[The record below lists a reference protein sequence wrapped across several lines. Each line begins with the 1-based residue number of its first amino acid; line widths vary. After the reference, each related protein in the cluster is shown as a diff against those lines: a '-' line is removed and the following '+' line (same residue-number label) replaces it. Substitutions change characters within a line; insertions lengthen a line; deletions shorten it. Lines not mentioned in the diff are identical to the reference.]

1 MVGRVPKVHGGGRR
15 HPLARRGLSARVAL
29 RRLDDELVRRG
40 LVASQSEA
48 QSAVR
53 DGLVL
58 VSGSPAEKP
67 STLVDP
73 ADPLELV
80 APARRFVSR
89 GGDKLSAALDRFGV
103 DPAGR
108 RALDAGASTGGFT
121 DCLLQRGA
129 AHVVALDVGY
139 GQLAWSLRT
148 DERVSVLE
156 RTNVRELT
164 PAHLPYAP
172 DLVVADLSF
181 ISLRLAIPAL
191 ARVAEPASNF
201 VVLVKPQF
209 EAESEQVG
217 RGGVVRDPEV
227 WRRVVGAVAASFA
240 HAGLSPRG
248 AVASPLAGPAGN
260 VEFFLHAVV
269 EAGSEPGELP
279 ADVLDQAVEEGRR
292 IGGTA

>member
-1 MVGRVPKVHGGGRR
+1 VNA
-15 HPLARRGLSARVAL
+15 LARR
-29 RRLDDELVRRG
+29 RLDAELVRRG
-40 LVASQSEA
+40 LVASRTEA

-58 VSGSPAEKP
+58 VSGRPAEKP

-73 ADPLELV
+73 ADPVELV

-89 GGDKLSAALDRFGV
+89 GGDKLAAALDRFGV
-103 DPAGR
+103 ESTGR

-121 DCLLQRGA
+121 DRLLQGGA

-181 ISLRLAIPAL
+181 ISLRLALPAL
-191 ARVAEPASNF
+191 ARVAEHGADF
-201 VVLVKPQF
+201 VLLVKPQF
-209 EAESEQVG
+209 EAGPEQVG
-217 RGGVVRDPEV
+217 RGGVIRDPEV
-227 WRRVVGAVAASFA
+227 WRRVVADVASSSVE
-240 HAGLSPRG
+240 AGLSPRG
-248 AVASPLAGPAGN
+248 AMASPLPGPAGN
-260 VEFFLHAVV
+260 VEFFLHAVKD
-269 EAGSEPGELP
+269 AGSGGEGEAALP
-279 ADVLDQAVEEGRR
+279 DGVLDHAVSEGRR
-292 IGGTA
+292 IGGAT

>member
-1 MVGRVPKVHGGGRR
+1 VRVVVR
-15 HPLARRGLSARVAL
+15 
-29 RRLDDELVRRG
+29 RRLDAELVRRG
-40 LVASQSEA
+40 LAASRSEA

-58 VSGSPAEKP
+58 VSGRAAEKP

-73 ADPLELV
+73 ADAVELV

-89 GGDKLSAALDRFGV
+89 GGEKLAAALDRFGV

-108 RALDAGASTGGFT
+108 WAVDAGASTGGFT

-181 ISLRLAIPAL
+181 ISLRLALPAL
-191 ARVAEPASNF
+191 ARVAERGAD
-201 VVLVKPQF
+201 VVLLVKPQF
-209 EAESEQVG
+209 EAGPEQVG

-227 WRRVVGAVAASFA
+227 WRRVVADVAVASAD
-240 HAGLSPRG
+240 AGLSPRG
-248 AVASPLAGPAGN
+248 AMASPLAGPAGN
-260 VEFFLHAVV
+260 VEFFLHAVKGAGKEPQGALRA
-269 EAGSEPGELP
+269 EALDRAVAEGS
-279 ADVLDQAVEEGRR
+279 A
-292 IGGTA
+292 IGGAT

>member
-1 MVGRVPKVHGGGRR
+1 M
-15 HPLARRGLSARVAL
+15 
-29 RRLDDELVRRG
+29 
-40 LVASQSEA
+40 
-48 QSAVR
+48 R

-58 VSGSPAEKP
+58 VSGTPAEKP

-73 ADPLELV
+73 ADPVELV

-89 GGDKLSAALDRFGV
+89 GGNKLDTALDRFGV
-103 DPAGR
+103 DPSGG

-148 DERVSVLE
+148 DERVSALE

-181 ISLRLAIPAL
+181 ISLRLAVPAL
-191 ARVAEPASNF
+191 ARVAAPGSDF

-209 EAESEQVG
+209 EARAEEVG
-217 RGGVVRDPEV
+217 RGGVVRDPDV
-227 WRRVVGAVAASFA
+227 WRRVIGDVAGSFA
-240 HAGLSPRG
+240 QGGVLPRG
-248 AVASPLAGPAGN
+248 AMASPLAGPAGN
-260 VEFFLHAVV
+260 VEFFLHAM
-269 EAGSEPGELP
+269 AGDGSERTNGLP
-279 ADVLDQAVEEGRR
+279 AEMLDRAVDEGRR

>member
-1 MVGRVPKVHGGGRR
+1 VR
-15 HPLARRGLSARVAL
+15 AL
-29 RRLDDELVRRG
+29 VRRRLDAELVRRG
-40 LVASQSEA
+40 LVASRSEA
-48 QSAVR
+48 RSAVR

-73 ADPLELV
+73 ADPVELL

-89 GGDKLSAALDRFGV
+89 GGDKLAAALDRFGV

-148 DERVSVLE
+148 DERVSLLE

-181 ISLRLAIPAL
+181 ISLRLAVPAL
-191 ARVAEPASNF
+191 ARVAEPGSDF

-209 EAESEQVG
+209 EAGPEQVT

-227 WRRVVGAVAASFA
+227 WRQVVGDVAASFA
-240 HAGLSPRG
+240 QAGLSPRG
-248 AVASPLAGPAGN
+248 AMASPLTGPAGN
-260 VEFFLHAVV
+260 VEFFLHTVG
-269 EAGSEPGELP
+269 EAGSERGGELP
-279 ADVLDQAVEEGRR
+279 AEVLDQAVAEGRG

>member
-1 MVGRVPKVHGGGRR
+1 VPA
-15 HPLARRGLSARVAL
+15 LARR
-29 RRLDDELVRRG
+29 RLDAELVRRG
-40 LVASQSEA
+40 LVASRSEA

-58 VSGSPAEKP
+58 VSGSLAEKP

-89 GGDKLSAALDRFGV
+89 GGDKLAPALDRFGV
-103 DPAGR
+103 EVAGR
-108 RALDAGASTGGFT
+108 QALDAGASTGGFT

-139 GQLAWSLRT
+139 GQLAWLLRT

-164 PAHLPYAP
+164 SGHLPYAP

-181 ISLRLAIPAL
+181 ISLRLAVPAL
-191 ARVAEPASNF
+191 ARVAKRGSDF

-209 EAESEQVG
+209 EAGPEQVG
-217 RGGVVRDPEV
+217 RGGIVRDPEV
-227 WRRVVGAVAASFA
+227 WRRVVADVAASFA
-240 HAGLSPRG
+240 QAGLSPLG
-248 AVASPLAGPAGN
+248 AMASPLAGPAGN
-260 VEFFLHAVV
+260 VEFFLHAVD
-269 EAGSEPGELP
+269 EPGSEPGGELR
-279 ADVLDQAVEEGRR
+279 AEVLDEAVAEGRG

>member
-1 MVGRVPKVHGGGRR
+1 
-15 HPLARRGLSARVAL
+15 LARR
-29 RRLDDELVRRG
+29 RLDAELVRRG
-40 LVASQSEA
+40 LVASRSEA
-48 QSAVR
+48 QAAVR

-58 VSGSPAEKP
+58 VSGSPADKP

-80 APARRFVSR
+80 GSARRFVSR
-89 GGDKLSAALDRFGV
+89 GGDKLAAALDRFGV

-108 RALDAGASTGGFT
+108 RALDVGASTGGFT

-164 PAHLPYAP
+164 SAHLPYAP

-181 ISLRLAIPAL
+181 ISLRLAVPAL
-191 ARVAEPASNF
+191 ARVAEPGANF

-209 EAESEQVG
+209 EAGPEQVG
-217 RGGVVRDPEV
+217 RGGVVRDPGV
-227 WRRVVGAVAASFA
+227 WRRVVGDVATAVGQS
-240 HAGLSPRG
+240 GLSPR
-248 AVASPLAGPAGN
+248 AAMASPLAGPAGN
-260 VEFFLHAVV
+260 VEFFLHALD
-269 EAGSEPGELP
+269 EGGSEGGSELP
-279 ADVLDQAVEEGRR
+279 AEMLDQAVAEGRG

>member
-1 MVGRVPKVHGGGRR
+1 VRA
-15 HPLARRGLSARVAL
+15 LARR
-29 RRLDDELVRRG
+29 RLDAELVRRG
-40 LVASQSEA
+40 LVSSRSEA

-58 VSGSPAEKP
+58 VSGSLAEKP

-89 GGDKLSAALDRFGV
+89 GGDKLAAALDRFGV
-103 DPAGR
+103 EVAGR
-108 RALDAGASTGGFT
+108 QALDAGASTGGFT

-129 AHVVALDVGY
+129 SHVVALDVGY

-148 DERVSVLE
+148 DERVSVIE

-164 PAHLPYAP
+164 SAHLPYAP

-181 ISLRLAIPAL
+181 ISLRLAVPAL
-191 ARVAEPASNF
+191 VRVAKRGSDF

-209 EAESEQVG
+209 EAGPEQVG

-227 WRRVVGAVAASFA
+227 WRRVVGDVAASFA
-240 HAGLSPRG
+240 HAGLSPRR
-248 AVASPLAGPAGN
+248 AMASPLAGPAGN
-260 VEFFLHAVV
+260 VEFFLHAVD
-269 EAGSEPGELP
+269 EPGSEPGRELR
-279 ADVLDQAVEEGRR
+279 AEVLDEAVAEGRR

>member
-1 MVGRVPKVHGGGRR
+1 
-15 HPLARRGLSARVAL
+15 
-29 RRLDDELVRRG
+29 
-40 LVASQSEA
+40 
-48 QSAVR
+48 VR

-58 VSGSPAEKP
+58 VSGSPAEKS

-89 GGDKLSAALDRFGV
+89 GGDKLAAALDRFGV
-103 DPAGR
+103 DPSGR

-139 GQLAWSLRT
+139 GQLAWALRT
-148 DERVSVLE
+148 DERVTVLE

-172 DLVVADLSF
+172 GVVVADLSF
-181 ISLRLAIPAL
+181 ISLRLTVPSL
-191 ARVAEPASNF
+191 ARVAEPDADF

-209 EAESEQVG
+209 EAGPEQVG

-227 WRRVVGAVAASFA
+227 WRRAVGDVAASFA
-240 HAGLSPRG
+240 DAGLSPRG
-248 AVASPLAGPAGN
+248 AMASPLAGPAGN
-260 VEFFLHAVV
+260 VEFLLHAVS
-269 EAGSEPGELP
+269 EARSERSDDLP
-279 ADVLDQAVEEGRR
+279 AEVLDRAVDEGRR
-292 IGGTA
+292 IGGAA